1 MTQILINF
9 LQPLDNVPN
18 APLETS
24 SRVFDFEIDEE
35 AQAYYTY
42 QLARALTG
50 LGASIQPSSG
60 GDPVPVTPAMSLS
73 QLKSGTIVFGAP
85 GSATPDASL
94 VSEAINLLNNW
105 SKMKIVNAQNF
116 QTYSFGNIGT
126 TIDDGGTVV
135 ATDSSG
141 KLLSEPAAQLRT
153 LLPSDAATF
162 STVTG
167 VSLSRPVSID
177 GTQTTV
183 NGLYTTMNQYM
194 AQGLDKLIRALRAAG
209 WDPIGEPSGI
219 PNAATAIANI
229 TGATTSSIYGI
240 ASVIERAISA
250 AAQAHLIGS
259 AALTD
264 SMSIQ
269 QVLMVDYVSRGNEIL
284 FAEMQKLRDAIDL
297 NQSALS
303 YLNSLQDLMN
313 QKDPQKFIM
322 QLQLLNGVNVN
333 PQNPQGVFDTFE
345 KQTYDQSLGTLTRI
359 QNSAALQAYF
369 NNLATG
375 ASIPASAQLAVGVF
389 DNLASAGNVV
399 ASYSV
404 TQIIANLNYLA
415 SNINGQA
422 ANASGGLVMALNKIK
437 ADFSSLT
444 STPTAAAT
452 ALRDWIQDTQAGDAG
467 VFQRNLS
474 NGIVSSQSFN
484 DTQREKLREVMFVF
498 EEFYKSA
505 TGLLSRLTQLL
516 EKMADGIAR

>member
-9 LQPLDNVPN
+9 LQPLDALPT

-24 SRVFDFEIDEE
+24 ARVFDFEISSDSQKFYNY
-35 AQAYYTY
+35 AM
-42 QLARALTG
+42 LDILLG
-50 LGASIQPSSG
+50 LGAKVL
-60 GDPVPVTPAMSLS
+60 DPDGVPQTPTIETINA
-73 QLKSGTIVFGAP
+73 GTIVFASP
-85 GSATPDASL
+85 PDPTNALQISN
-94 VSEAINLLNNW
+94 AINLLNNW
-105 SKMKIVNAQNF
+105 SKFKLVNSDGF
-116 QTYSFGNIGT
+116 QTYSSGNIGT
-126 TIDDGGTVV
+126 TTDIEGTVV
-135 ATDSSG
+135 LTDPITG
-141 KLLSEPAAQLRT
+141 ALLSSPPMT
-153 LLPSDAATF
+153 LIPSSDLG
-162 STVTG
+162 SGVTT
-167 VSLSRPVSID
+167 L
-177 GTQTTV
+177 T
-183 NGLYTTMNQYM
+183 TTMDQYM

-209 WDPIGEPSGI
+209 WDPIADPTGV
-219 PNAATAIANI
+219 NASAALAQITATA
-229 TGATTSSIYGI
+229 TSSIYGI
-240 ASVIERAISA
+240 ASVVQKAISA
-250 AAQAHLIGS
+250 ATLAHIIGS

-284 FAEMQKLRDAIDL
+284 FAEMTKLRDAIDL

-322 QLQLLNGVNVN
+322 QLHLLNGVNVN

-369 NNLATG
+369 GTLLGST
-375 ASIPASAQLAVGVF
+375 IPADAQLAVGAF
-389 DNLASAGNVV
+389 DALSTAGNVV

-404 TQIIANLNYLA
+404 TQIIANLTYLTTQ
-415 SNINGQA
+415 IGGQA
-422 ANASGGLVMALNKIK
+422 ANAGSSGGLIQALNKIK
-437 ADFSSLT
+437 ADFTGLGT
-444 STPTAAAT
+444 GNDV
-452 ALRDWIQDTQAGDAG
+452 LKNWIQDTQAGDAG
-467 VFQRNLS
+467 SFQRNLS